1 MSADFVLIDTDKMPT
16 EEDPRNPGKRNQ
28 LLLSREETGGGVVRI
43 SYWPAGF
50 TEKIRAMADKGH
62 RHYHRSVNERHYVL
76 GGDWTSLYWP
86 DPASEPE
93 PTRLVRHHYLENPPM
108 TLHGIRRDMGPET
121 GTKFLVWT
129 SGPGTDVHEP
139 EAKTESFDVDF
150 DGPVPPGIGLSPIMF
165 NARDR
170 SWSPHPEQTGW
181 LVKELSPP
189 QAGLPGV
196 TLVNVP
202 PQADAA
208 IRVPAP
214 VGDTFSRW
222 LYLISGD
229 LTVDL
234 VSREGTRPAELT
246 ENGFLA
252 WRGHTAVASIDG
264 VVSEGGFIALCV
276 GHVLGSSTATVN

>member
-1 MSADFVLIDTDKMPT
+1 MADYVLIDTDAMPT
-16 EEDPRNPGKRNQ
+16 EEDPRNPGKKTQ
-28 LLLSREETGGGVVRI
+28 LLLSRDDTGGGVVRI

-50 TEKIRAMADKGH
+50 TEKIRAMADRGH

-86 DPASEPE
+86 DRTAGPAA
-93 PTRLVRHHYLENPPM
+93 TRLVRHHYLENPPL
-108 TLHGIRRDMGPET
+108 TLHGIRRDLGPET

-139 EAKTESFDVDF
+139 EAATESFDVDF
-150 DGPVPPGIGLSPIMF
+150 VGEVPPEIGLSPIMF

-170 SWSPHPEQTGW
+170 HWAAHPEQDGW

-189 QAGLPGV
+189 VADLPGV

-202 PQADAA
+202 AGSRATIA
-208 IRVPAP
+208 VGAPA
-214 VGDTFSRW
+214 GEHYRRW
-222 LYLISGD
+222 SFLLSGD
-229 LTVDL
+229 LSVAVESEDGATAAD
-234 VSREGTRPAELT
+234 LT

-252 WRGHTAVASIDG
+252 WRGAATIASTDR
-264 VVSEGGFIALCV
+264 VVSEGGCVALCV
-276 GHVLGSSTATVN
+276 GHVLGSTPATVN